1 MILCIDLKTKRGS
14 NVRILVI
21 SDVPWSEDNSVGN
34 TYSNIFRN
42 MENVEFANLF
52 CKPGKPK
59 SKILTKYYQMTEKK
73 IFWNLIRKENNMN
86 ETLDT
91 KMEDAGGELNKKE
104 QKIYDLLRSLRFPFL
119 FIAREFI
126 WKVGKWKTKELDE
139 FLQEFS
145 PDIIFSFC
153 LDSVYY
159 ANIIDYCR
167 VTTGSNTVLFFA
179 DDVYAYKSMNPL
191 YLLHQ
196 YVVRK
201 SIKRLASHCRLIYGA
216 TPELCGEYSNILK
229 TKIFPLYKI
238 CYDIP
243 ETKTIINTPLK
254 MTYTGNLF
262 YGRWKV
268 LTLLSEAIK
277 EINKDS
283 TKILLNIYTSGLHNR
298 KMIKSLNKD
307 NASCLRKRIPYDEVK
322 KVLKESEIVVHVESF
337 ERKEIR
343 KTRLSFS
350 TKIVDCIQSGSC
362 LLAIG
367 PSEVASI
374 NMLRKHDIAEVI
386 TTNRKDNIKAT
397 IENILENNNILI
409 ETSENMK
416 EYGIKYHTPEYL
428 RINLY
433 NKLEELKKGDNNES
447 VANKCSLS

>member
-1 MILCIDLKTKRGS
+1 MYCFENKKRGS

-52 CKPGKPK
+52 FKPGKPNL
-59 SKILTKYYQMTEKK
+59 KILKKYYQMTEKK
-73 IFWNLIRKENNMN
+73 IIWNLIRKENNMN
-86 ETLDT
+86 ETSDT
-91 KMEDAGGELNKKE
+91 KMEGSVGELNKKE

-126 WKVGKWKTKELDE
+126 WKVGKWKTKELDD
-139 FLQEFS
+139 FLQEFN

-167 VTTGSNTVLFFA
+167 KKTVSNTVLFFA
-179 DDVYAYKSMNPL
+179 DDVYAYKRMNPL

-196 YVVRK
+196 YFVRK

-216 TPELCGEYSNILK
+216 TPELCSEYFNILK
-229 TKIFPLYKI
+229 TKLIPLYKT

-243 ETKTIINTPLK
+243 ETKTSNNTPLK

-268 LTLLSEAIK
+268 LTLLSAAIK

-283 TKILLNIYTSGLHNR
+283 IKIFLNIYTSGLYNQ
-298 KMIKSLNKD
+298 KMMKALNKD
-307 NASCLRKRIPYDEVK
+307 NASCLRKGIPYDEVK
-322 KVLKESEIVVHVESF
+322 KVLKESDIVVHVESF

-367 PSEVASI
+367 PAEVASI
-374 NMLRKHDIAEVI
+374 SMLRKHDIAEVI
-386 TTNRKDNIKAT
+386 TKNRKDDIKAAL
-397 IENILENNNILI
+397 ENILENNNILI
-409 ETSENMK
+409 ETSERMK
-416 EYGIKYHTPEYL
+416 KYGLEYHSPEDL
-428 RINLY
+428 RVNLY
-433 NKLEELKKGDNNES
+433 NKLEELSKGDNNENN
-447 VANKCSLS
+447 ANKCSLS